1 MKITLNVDWI
11 LHKVRIIFLLTVF
24 WAIYTYVGEV
34 WSFIWIGYFILND
47 LMEIVVEMEKSNEN
61 RAKAWEGITTKR
73 KGF

>member
-11 LHKVRIIFLLTVF
+11 LHKVRIIFLLAVF
-24 WAIYTYVGEV
+24 WALYTYVGHI
-34 WSFIWIGYFILND
+34 WSFIWLGYFILND
-47 LMEIVVEMEKSNEN
+47 LMEIVVELEKDKEN